1 MNAPLRVLRRR
12 ALASLGAVG
21 LSLAVLIACS
31 IDARA
36 RRARS
41 ARDFAGLPALAAQLP
56 AADVA
61 FTGGAR
67 WLRAPSL
74 EEPGAAQADGIAF
87 PDPEPGGGALV
98 APRAAWAEQQAEPRR

>member
-1 MNAPLRVLRRR
+1 MTRARRVLRRR
-12 ALASLGAVG
+12 ALSTIAVVG
-21 LSLAVLIACS
+21 LSVAAIAVCS
-31 IDARA
+31 LDARA

-41 ARDFAGLPALAAQLP
+41 ARELSALPALAAQLP

-98 APRAAWAEQQAEPRR
+98 PPRAAWSEETR

>member
-1 MNAPLRVLRRR
+1 MTGASFHRSLHVR
-12 ALASLGAVG
+12 ASV
-21 LSLAVLIACS
+21 VMMACCMS
-31 IDARA
+31 VAALVAAALHARG
-36 RRARS
+36 ARS
-41 ARDFAGLPALAAQLP
+41 RAARDLRALPALAAQLP
-56 AADVA
+56 APDVA

-98 APRAAWAEQQAEPRR
+98 PPRAAWTESLR

>member
-1 MNAPLRVLRRR
+1 MTSETFRRR
-12 ALASLGAVG
+12 TLARGALMLGLCAAS
-21 LSLAVLIACS
+21 IALTFAWS
-31 IDARA
+31 FAAKRA
-36 RRARS
+36 RTQARE
-41 ARDFAGLPALAAQLP
+41 RWPGLPALAAHLP

-98 APRAAWAEQQAEPRR
+98 PPRAAWAEKSR